1 MATRYVV
8 RVDLESGETYNGES
22 YYEDLFENEAEVRE
36 HYRMEDN
43 DYDGFTD
50 ALLAGDLV
58 SMEGRTFQLTEF

>member
-22 YYEDLFENEAEVRE
+22 YYEDLFENEVEVRE

-50 ALLAGDLV
+50 SLLAGDLV

>member
-22 YYEDLFENEAEVRE
+22 YYEDLFENEVEVRE
-36 HYRMEDN
+36 YYRMEDN

-50 ALLAGDLV
+50 ALLAGELV
-58 SMEGRTFQLTEF
+58 SMEGRTFQLKEF

>member
-1 MATRYVV
+1 MATKYVV

-36 HYRMEDN
+36 HYRMEEH

-58 SMEGRTFQLTEF
+58 SMSGRTFQLEEF